1 MAKRLSKALRGKRRW
16 LGILVEH
23 HITNREQLEKVLSEI
38 GTEFFL
44 KKPIRLMD
52 FKNSDQYKESEKVK
66 QFLNDREMPNDVGA
80 AIIEVQLE
88 DYDDVRNLIS
98 ESDFFY
104 HKGALS
110 FTTSGKIRLVRQRIF
125 G

>member
-1 MAKRLSKALRGKRRW
+1 
-16 LGILVEH
+16 
-23 HITNREQLEKVLSEI
+23 
-38 GTEFFL
+38 
-44 KKPIRLMD
+44 MD
-52 FKNSDQYKESEKVK
+52 FKNSDHYNEPEKVK
-66 QFLNDREMPNDVGA
+66 QFLGDREMPSDVGA

-110 FTTSGKIRLVRQRIF
+110 FTTSGKIRLVRERIF